1 MANKYSEAGKGST
14 NKLKQKNL
22 YDENYEKIWGNK
34 KNKLYEERYY
44 DSDETT
50 SWDQD
55 KVDMIGLNN
64 NTGDHYI
71 KWLFTLG
78 LKEVLQESFY

>member
-1 MANKYSEAGKGST
+1 MSKYSEAGKGST
-14 NKLKQKNL
+14 NKLKQKTL

-50 SWDQD
+50 SWNQD
-55 KVDMIGLNN
+55 KVDMIGFND

-71 KWLFTLG
+71 K
-78 LKEVLQESFY
+78 

>member
-1 MANKYSEAGKGST
+1 MASKYSEAGKGSN
-14 NKLKQKNL
+14 NKLKQKSL

-55 KVDMIGLNN
+55 KVDMIGLNS

-71 KWLFTLG
+71 K
-78 LKEVLQESFY
+78 

>member
-1 MANKYSEAGKGST
+1 MSKHSEAGKGST
-14 NKLKQKNL
+14 PKLKQKSL

-50 SWDQD
+50 SWNED
-55 KVDMIGLNN
+55 KADMIGLNS

-71 KWLFTLG
+71 K
-78 LKEVLQESFY
+78 

>member
-1 MANKYSEAGKGST
+1 MSKYSEAGKGSI
-14 NKLKQKNL
+14 NKLKQKSL

-55 KVDMIGLNN
+55 KVDMIGLNS

-71 KWLFTLG
+71 K
-78 LKEVLQESFY
+78 

>member
-55 KVDMIGLNN
+55 KADFIGRNQ
-64 NTGDHYI
+64 GGEFYI
-71 KWLFTLG
+71 K
-78 LKEVLQESFY
+78 

>member
-34 KNKLYEERYY
+34 KNKL
-44 DSDETT
+44 
-50 SWDQD
+50 
-55 KVDMIGLNN
+55 
-64 NTGDHYI
+64 
-71 KWLFTLG
+71 
-78 LKEVLQESFY
+78 

>member
-55 KVDMIGLNN
+55 KIDILGLNG

-71 KWLFTLG
+71 K
-78 LKEVLQESFY
+78 

>member
-1 MANKYSEAGKGST
+1 LGEGKLWQVNIVKLARDQLISLNKKA
-14 NKLKQKNL
+14 L
-22 YDENYEKIWGNK
+22 YDENYEKIWGSK

-71 KWLFTLG
+71 K
-78 LKEVLQESFY
+78 

>member
-1 MANKYSEAGKGST
+1 MSKYSEAGKGST
-14 NKLKQKNL
+14 NKLKQKSL

-55 KVDMIGLNN
+55 KVDMIGLNSK
-64 NTGDHYI
+64 TGDHYI
-71 KWLFTLG
+71 K
-78 LKEVLQESFY
+78 

>member
-1 MANKYSEAGKGST
+1 MASKYSEAGKGST
-14 NKLKQKNL
+14 NKLKQKSL

-34 KNKLYEERYY
+34 KNKLYEDRYY

-55 KVDMIGLNN
+55 KVDMIGLNS

-71 KWLFTLG
+71 K
-78 LKEVLQESFY
+78 

>member
-22 YDENYEKIWGNK
+22 YDSNYDQIFGKKEK
-34 KNKLYEERYY
+34 YY

-50 SWDQD
+50 DWDQD

-71 KWLFTLG
+71 K
-78 LKEVLQESFY
+78 